1 MRKKGA
7 REKQDFFEALRRLG
21 GRGDG
26 RKVEWWRV
34 RGEIREVNIGEG
46 TQEVDRLGGQG
57 RGQ

>member
-7 REKQDFFEALRRLG
+7 REKQDFFEALGRLG

-46 TQEVDRLGGQG
+46 IQR
-57 RGQ
+57 